1 MLHNEANTSQGSQI
15 SYVGSPLLIPSWAI
29 INVFSSLV
37 FWIWIVAVACYYRN
51 VWYTG
56 YLPFQSSSGMQLAVC
71 QSLFSI
77 LIICY
82 SVYDNTGATY
92 KASKV
97 VSKATGYKLD
107 IEKYKA
113 YSPVRCAC

>member
-1 MLHNEANTSQGSQI
+1 
-15 SYVGSPLLIPSWAI
+15 
-29 INVFSSLV
+29 
-37 FWIWIVAVACYYRN
+37 
-51 VWYTG
+51 
-56 YLPFQSSSGMQLAVC
+56 MQLAVC
-71 QSLFSI
+71 QSIFSI
-77 LIICY
+77 LIISY
-82 SVYDNTGATY
+82 SVYDNTGTTY